1 MKGLL
6 SRFEAYLLTERRV
19 ATNTYQAYMTDIRQ
33 FEQFLAARSYIFA
46 DLTHAIIVDFLGF
59 LKAQKIGARSQA
71 RKISSLRMLLAYA
84 HVHEGLPDLTHD
96 IIAPKIE
103 KKLPKF
109 LSEQEIEQLLA
120 CANEDSSSIGVRNKT
135 MLYLLYVTGMRI
147 SELTNLKMQDVHFDT
162 GLIVVRGKG
171 GTERMVPVPVIMLD
185 MLREYCAGARVEGN
199 ASLFSTTYGG
209 TSRTMTRQS
218 FWMILK
224 KLWAKT
230 GNTRPISPHQLR
242 HSLATHMLKN
252 GADLRSLQ
260 LLLGHEN
267 IATVQIYTHVE
278 TAYLRTIYDKKH
290 PRA

>member
-1 MKGLL
+1 MKDLL

-19 ATNTYQAYMTDIRQ
+19 ATNTYQAYMNDVRQ
-33 FEQFLAARSYIFA
+33 FEQFLTTRSYAIA
-46 DLTHAIIVDFLGF
+46 DLTDAIIKDFLGF
-59 LKAQKIGARSQA
+59 LKAQNIGARSQA

-84 HVHEGLPDLTHD
+84 HQHEGLSDLTGD
-96 IIAPKIE
+96 IIAPKLE

-120 CANEDSSSIGVRNKT
+120 SAHEDSSPAGIRNRT
-135 MLYLLYVTGMRI
+135 MLYLLYVTGVRI
-147 SELTNLKMQDVHFDT
+147 SELINLTVQDVHFDT

-171 GTERMVPVPVIMLD
+171 GNERMVPVPMVMLD
-185 MLREYCAGARVEGN
+185 MLRDYCINTRSDGAVY
-199 ASLFSTTYGG
+199 LFSTLYGG
-209 TSRTMTRQS
+209 VSRAMTRQS
-218 FWMILK
+218 FWVILK

-278 TAYLRTIYDKKH
+278 TAYLRKIYDKKH